1 MSTADQRKRL
11 SGGKL
16 FETFIGCRYIL
27 SRTGNRFI
35 SFISLISMLGIAV
48 GVAVLVVV
56 LSVVNGFEQELRL
69 RILSMTSH
77 AAITAYEGGIQ
88 GWEAAAAQARLDPRV
103 LETAPFIE
111 GEGMLVNGDRV
122 SGVAVRGILPLEEQR
137 VSGVADKMLSG
148 ELEDL
153 RAGEYG
159 IVLGSA
165 LAEVL
170 DVVPGDRVILAV
182 NQGIVTPAGLMPR
195 LRRFLV
201 TGVFSAGM
209 YEYDRG
215 TAFVHMA
222 DAARLFRLGDE
233 VTGIR
238 LRLADLFQAPV
249 VVRDVALDL
258 GGAYYVTD
266 WTRQHRNFFRSI
278 AMSKRMLFIILLLVV
293 AVAAFNIVST
303 LVMVVKSKQGDI
315 AILRTLG
322 ASSKSIMAVFSI
334 QGSLIGVIG
343 VAAGVALGVGI
354 ALNTETL
361 IHALERISNTSFLA
375 PDVYFITDLPSEIRW
390 PDVAMVSVIALA
402 LCVLSTLYPAW
413 RATRVDPAEAL
424 RYE

>member
-1 MSTADQRKRL
+1 MADWPQ
-11 SGGKL
+11 
-16 FETFIGCRYIL
+16 
-27 SRTGNRFI
+27 
-35 SFISLISMLGIAV
+35 
-48 GVAVLVVV
+48 
-56 LSVVNGFEQELRL
+56 
-69 RILSMTSH
+69 
-77 AAITAYEGGIQ
+77 
-88 GWEAAAAQARLDPRV
+88 AAAAAKQDARV

-122 SGVAVRGILPLEEQR
+122 SGVAVRGILPEAEQR
-137 VSGVADKMLSG
+137 VSGVAEKMVTGRLD
-148 ELEDL
+148 DL

-165 LAEVL
+165 LAEALAVG
-170 DVVPGDRVILAV
+170 PGDRVILAV
-182 NQGIVTPAGLMPR
+182 NQGIVTPAGVMPR
-195 LRRFLV
+195 LRRFQV
-201 TGVFSAGM
+201 AGVFSAGM

-215 TAFVHMA
+215 TAFLHMD

-238 LRLADLFQAPV
+238 LRLADLFDAPV
-249 VVRDVALDL
+249 VVREVALSL
-258 GGAYYVTD
+258 GGEYYVTD

-303 LVMVVKSKQGDI
+303 LVMVVKDKQGDI

-322 ASSKSIMAVFSI
+322 ASSRSIMAVFSV
-334 QGSLIGVIG
+334 QGSLIGLLGVSAGIALGIG
-343 VAAGVALGVGI
+343 V

-361 IHALERISNTSFLA
+361 IHALERISNTRFLA

-390 PDVAMVSVIALA
+390 SDVSMVAVIALA
-402 LCVLSTLYPAW
+402 LCILSTLYPAW
-413 RATRVDPAEAL
+413 RASRVEPAEAL